1 MMKKV
6 LPNSFVYLSSID
18 PTIQKSIRCASTEN
32 FSGNVVRGYE
42 NAKDVIIKEKAARQ
56 LKEVQAYM
64 RSQGYTLVIYDAYR
78 PRRAV
83 EYFVEWSKNSDASTR
98 DRYYPTLEK
107 GVLFEN
113 GYISKTSSHCKGFTA
128 DLTIMPLGA
137 KLHNVVISKRTL
149 KNGEE
154 ISFLDDG
161 TVDMGT
167 SFDCFHEAS
176 HPDSELVTPEQ
187 QANRKILRDAMLKNG
202 FEPLETEWW
211 HFTLAKRDT
220 DEAYDFPVE

>member
-83 EYFVEWSKNSDASTR
+83 EYFVEWSKNADTSTQASVILLILSICF
-98 DRYYPTLEK
+98 P
-107 GVLFEN
+107 VNFM
-113 GYISKTSSHCKGFTA
+113 SFTSSISSLSNKWTQIQVIRFKFSVCSSVNSKFVNSSILSCITS
-128 DLTIMPLGA
+128 T
-137 KLHNVVISKRTL
+137 HNFMYL
-149 KNGEE
+149 
-154 ISFLDDG
+154 
-161 TVDMGT
+161 
-167 SFDCFHEAS
+167 
-176 HPDSELVTPEQ
+176 
-187 QANRKILRDAMLKNG
+187 
-202 FEPLETEWW
+202 
-211 HFTLAKRDT
+211 
-220 DEAYDFPVE
+220 